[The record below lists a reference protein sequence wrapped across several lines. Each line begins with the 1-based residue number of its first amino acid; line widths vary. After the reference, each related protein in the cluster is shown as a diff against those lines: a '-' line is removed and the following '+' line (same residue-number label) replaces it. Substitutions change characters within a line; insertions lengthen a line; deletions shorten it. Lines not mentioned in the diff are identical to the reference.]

1 MIDRE
6 DRMMR
11 LTFRM
16 KKAFSDRLL
25 FIGLQGSYLRGDATE
40 DSDFDVV
47 IVLDKLSSED
57 LKIYREVLQ
66 SLPDFEKACGFIS
79 GKEELLHWPKHEIF
93 QLKQDT
99 KAYLGNLDHLLPQT
113 SEKDIKDSVR
123 ISVANLYHQ
132 VCHLYIFGDQKTKAD
147 ELKSAY
153 KSAAFTLQLFHYLS
167 TKEYIHSREELLK
180 KLSGRD
186 REVLSVTT
194 KWESFKTYREKQ
206 PDDFFDI
213 IIKWCSEILTN
224 RLK

>member
-11 LTFRM
+11 LTLRM

-40 DSDFDVV
+40 NSDFDVM

-57 LKIYREVLQ
+57 LKTYREVLQ

-99 KAYLGNLDHLLPQT
+99 KAYLGSLNHLLPQT
-113 SEKDIKDSVR
+113 SEKDIKDSIR

-132 VCHLYIFGDQKTKAD
+132 VCHLYTFGDQKTKAD
-147 ELKSAY
+147 ELQSAY
-153 KSAAFTLQLFHYLS
+153 KSAAFTLQLLHYLS

-180 KLSGRD
+180 KLNGRD

-194 KWESFKTYREKQ
+194 KWESFETYREKQ